1 MQTSDTF
8 PMKFMDGTP
17 VGPEYAAEVSAFID
31 ECLEVEEIL
40 MQEPGA
46 PEEL

>member
-1 MQTSDTF
+1 MQTSDPF

-17 VGPEYAAEVSAFID
+17 VDSEYAAEVSSFID

-40 MQEPGA
+40 MREPGA
-46 PEEL
+46 PKEL

>member
-1 MQTSDTF
+1 MRTSDPF

-17 VGPEYAAEVSAFID
+17 VDPEYAAEVSAFID
-31 ECLEVEEIL
+31 ECLDVEESL
-40 MQEPGA
+40 MREPGA